1 MILWVVYLVVK
12 ADMDEVSVLQPSAEQ
27 DGGEMAAEIVST
39 YDVIVCSLAP
49 TAKTHTHTQRDTRP
63 PLSTV
68 PVGLSLSAG

>member
-1 MILWVVYLVVK
+1 MILWVTYLVVK

-39 YDVIVCSLAP
+39 YDVILCSLAS
-49 TAKTHTHTQRDTRP
+49 TAKTHTQRHTT

-68 PVGLSLSAG
+68 PVGLRLSAG